1 MTGALMAASPL
12 CRLSGRVGLA
22 VVLTT
27 RHHGDAGQLVGQR
40 HHRDVE
46 GSTLQ
51 QSGKDRR
58 ENK

>member
-1 MTGALMAASPL
+1 MAASPP
-12 CRLSGRVGLA
+12 CRLGDRVRLA
-22 VVLTT
+22 VVLLPG
-27 RHHGDAGQLVGQR
+27 HHGDPGQLVGQR